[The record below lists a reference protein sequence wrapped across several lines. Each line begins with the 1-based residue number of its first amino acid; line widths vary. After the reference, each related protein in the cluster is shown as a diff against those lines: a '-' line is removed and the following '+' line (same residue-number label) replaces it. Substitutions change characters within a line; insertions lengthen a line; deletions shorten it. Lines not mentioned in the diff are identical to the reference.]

1 MTLIVTNTS
10 ELDRTDRDSRLTE
23 REKRL
28 IRYDE
33 EQMQALGKGAE
44 APTVLWRTAAKGV
57 SAATGIASLVVR
69 TSWKVGGYSL
79 ALGRETT
86 LRVLGFNQTILEA
99 ILTAAGKDV
108 SRRTGVGMR
117 QDEADTLIE
126 RWLTSIHS
134 TLSAASIV
142 TSSGFFVAQ
151 TSIDWGAQSITGGLA
166 MLNAIL
172 GSTESSRAVAAIVT
186 LMRTELNK
194 PHEDGSPD
202 MISTFDLL
210 IGVISFLF
218 LQRNGRRKTEL
229 EWRDSGGDE
238 TVWDIVIDDR
248 GFRADVVGT
257 KRKNVIT
264 QSRSIVQSPI
274 VEGPDEF
281 ALIERQAED
290 DLLNVALSPEDQTR
304 LSDEE
309 IQQRILAQLPPGSKA
324 TISAETLTLRT
335 VKVEIRGGNTTHI
348 EAPPGMTMVSE
359 HLNHDAGNEGSQ
371 QTVIFRT
378 ASKRAT
384 RADVAP
390 VDQLRVTSNDAT
402 AIESTDSNDDTVTMR
417 ASPSRRS
424 LEMTPHQG
432 PIVNSAN
439 RRSKEYHRENYSNG
453 LPGPVANQKKSRKP
467 APPEPSSP
475 PIARQTR
482 IPLAKSRKERGPDS
496 SKPEKQGVFKKALKS
511 LSPTQSSTGLSRV
524 IPGPST
530 RNRSDSGSGYLNSL
544 SQTIKPLTKDN
555 TRKPVFHIAPT
566 QPPTPLM
573 SPGRT
578 TPSAIFDSQGSYFT
592 VHEQRRESTY
602 SQTDTFS
609 VHSNESR
616 PPSPTMSR
624 THLRAANS
632 LSKTQSHTEIS
643 IHQTHDQQPDEGSL
657 HHRRSRSFVP
667 SLYSMGTK
675 DSEEAI
681 ILAPKTPLPRR
692 SIFENNEMLLAL
704 AKDGKVPGQFPSQHL
719 VTTLRRFARFASAV
733 YGSNFLRFMGLL
745 PEQKILGT
753 TSQELVKVELHH
765 EHSSFSNYTGLP
777 AETIIKSSFLD
788 SQGLANTYS
797 ESFSP
802 LIHFV
807 SIDCESKAI
816 VLTCRGTLGFE
827 DLLTD
832 MACDYADL
840 YWQGQAY
847 KVHRGIR
854 DSARRLMDSAGGNQI
869 MATLKAALEEYPDFG
884 LVLVGHSLGGA
895 VAAALAIMISEPA
908 KHEPGEADAPGFV
921 TATKPKLLPSK
932 AHTIASKDVP
942 PIVLPPG
949 RPIHVYA
956 YGPPATVSPALRIAT
971 RGLITTIINAN
982 DIVPCLSL
990 GTLHDFR
997 AVSRHL
1003 KADIE
1008 GELKQLKQ
1016 RVVER
1021 TLKSVTSF
1029 FSSDG
1034 HTSTSAGPPPPEN
1047 LVGDGLGEDAWG
1059 WRQLTEFRKLLT
1071 SEKLVPPGEVFV
1083 LESTRV
1089 FDRNTDAE
1097 ASDEGQGGFR
1107 PLGRPATR
1115 IQVKFVKDVEK
1126 RFAELRFGRN
1136 MFADHVPG
1144 RYEGALDAL
1153 EKGVC
1158 EEG

>member
-1 MTLIVTNTS
+1 M
-10 ELDRTDRDSRLTE
+10 DRDSRLTE
-23 REKRL
+23 REKQL

-33 EQMQALGKGAE
+33 EQMQALSKSAE

-69 TSWKVGGYSL
+69 TSWKFGGYGL
-79 ALGRETT
+79 AIGREAT
-86 LRVLGFNQTILEA
+86 LRMLGFNQTILEA
-99 ILTAAGKDV
+99 ILTAAGNDV
-108 SRRTGVGMR
+108 SRRTNIGMR

-126 RWLTSIHS
+126 RWLTSIHT

-142 TSSGFFVAQ
+142 TTSGFYVAQ
-151 TSIDWGAQSITGGLA
+151 TSIDWGAQSITGSLA

-186 LMRTELNK
+186 LMRTELNR

-218 LQRNGRRKTEL
+218 LQRNGRRQTEL

-238 TVWDIVIDDR
+238 AVWDIVIDDR

-257 KRKNVIT
+257 KRKNIIT
-264 QSRSIVQSPI
+264 QSRSMVPSPI
-274 VEGPDEF
+274 VEDPDEF
-281 ALIERQAED
+281 AVIEREVED
-290 DLLNVALSPEDQTR
+290 DGLDLVLPSEDQTR

-324 TISAETLTLRT
+324 TISSETLTLRT
-335 VKVEIRGGNTTHI
+335 VKVEIYGEHTTHI

-359 HLNHDAGNEGSQ
+359 HLHHNTNTEGSQ
-371 QTVIFRT
+371 QTVVFRT
-378 ASKRAT
+378 ASKRVT
-384 RADVAP
+384 RADVTP
-390 VDQLRVTSNDAT
+390 VDQPRLASNEGT
-402 AIESTDSNDDTVTMR
+402 AIESTDSNDDTITMR
-417 ASPSRRS
+417 ALPSRRS
-424 LEMTPHQG
+424 LEMTPYPETG
-432 PIVNSAN
+432 VSGAK
-439 RRSKEYHRENYSNG
+439 RKSKEYSRDDYNNS
-453 LPGPVANQKKSRKP
+453 PPSPVANQKKSRKP
-467 APPEPSSP
+467 APVETSSP
-475 PIARQTR
+475 PTARQTKL
-482 IPLAKSRKERGPDS
+482 PPDRKRSQRVPDKH
-496 SKPEKQGVFKKALKS
+496 KPEKQGVVKQALKS
-511 LSPTQSSTGLSRV
+511 PSPTRSSVSFNRVPSGPFTRSR
-524 IPGPST
+524 S
-530 RNRSDSGSGYLNSL
+530 NSASGYPNSI
-544 SQTIKPLTKDN
+544 SQTLKPLTKDS
-555 TRKPVFHIAPT
+555 TRKPVFHIAPS
-566 QPPTPLM
+566 QAPSQAVTPIM
-573 SPGRT
+573 SPVRT
-578 TPSAIFDSQGSYFT
+578 TSGASLDGQSSYFT

-609 VHSNESR
+609 IHSNDSR
-616 PPSPTMSR
+616 PPSPTISR
-624 THLRAANS
+624 THLRASNS

-643 IHQTHDQQPDEGSL
+643 VNQNRDQIPEEGSL
-657 HHRRSRSFVP
+657 HHRRTKSFVP

-681 ILAPKTPLPRR
+681 ILAPKIAAPRR

-704 AKDGKVPGQFPSQHL
+704 AKDGKVPGQFSSRHL
-719 VTTLRRFARFASAV
+719 VITLRRFARFASAV

-745 PEQKILGT
+745 PEQKNLGV

-788 SQGLANTYS
+788 SHGLANTYS
-797 ESFSP
+797 EGFSP

-807 SIDCESKAI
+807 SIDCESGAI

-832 MACDYADL
+832 MACDYADV

-854 DSARRLMDSAGGNQI
+854 DSARRLIDSAGGNQI
-869 MATLKAALEEYPDFG
+869 MATLKSALDEYPEYG

-895 VAAALAIMISEPA
+895 VAAILAIMLSEPA
-908 KHEPGEADAPGFV
+908 KHEPGEADAPGFI
-921 TATKPKLLPSK
+921 TATKPRLLPSE
-932 AHTIASKDVP
+932 AHTATSRDQP
-942 PIVLPPG
+942 PIVLPAG

-997 AVSRHL
+997 AISRHL

-1016 RVVER
+1016 RVVDR
-1021 TLKSVTSF
+1021 TLKSVSSF
-1029 FSSDG
+1029 FSSDN
-1034 HTSTSAGPPPPEN
+1034 HSSSSTGGPPPPESLIGN
-1047 LVGDGLGEDAWG
+1047 GLGEDAWA
-1059 WRQLTEFRKLLT
+1059 WRQLTSLRSLLT
-1071 SEKLVPPGEVFV
+1071 SEKLLPPGEIFI

-1089 FDRNTDAE
+1089 FDRNTNTVEPDSSAD
-1097 ASDEGQGGFR
+1097 DENFQGGGFR

-1115 IQVKFVKDVEK
+1115 IQLRFVKDVER
-1126 RFAELRFGRN
+1126 RFAEVRFGRN
-1136 MFADHVPG
+1136 MFADHGPG
-1144 RYEGALDAL
+1144 RYEGGLDAL